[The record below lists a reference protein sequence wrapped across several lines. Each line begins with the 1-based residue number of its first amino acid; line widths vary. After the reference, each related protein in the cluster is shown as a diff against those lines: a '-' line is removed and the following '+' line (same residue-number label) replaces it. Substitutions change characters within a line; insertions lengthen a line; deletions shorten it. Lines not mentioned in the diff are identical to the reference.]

1 MGRERIEMVRNVT
14 LALGMFALTA
24 ASSGAMAQFVGPVPG
39 SGNATQSAGA
49 NRDQQAAYNRI
60 IGNIDPVKVVP
71 RGIKGKPKPAV
82 AADLKPGSPLRDI
95 VGAPIGPVAAVE
107 ADGVIVDTG
116 KTKIKVP
123 IVAFGKD
130 DLGLLLGINAAKF
143 GELIA
148 KAQAGS

>member
-1 MGRERIEMVRNVT
+1 MVRSFT

-24 ASSGAMAQFVGPVPG
+24 ASGATAQFVGPAPG
-39 SGNATQSAGA
+39 SGNASQSSAA
-49 NRDQQAAYNRI
+49 TRDQQATYNRI
-60 IGNIDPVKVVP
+60 IGNIDPVKGVP
-71 RGIKGKPKPAV
+71 QGVKGKPKPAV

-95 VGAPIGPVAAVE
+95 VGVPLGIVTAVE
-107 ADGVIVDTG
+107 ADGAVVDTG

-143 GELIA
+143 GELVA
-148 KAQAGS
+148 KAHTGG